1 MFGWF
6 QDKVTPVD
14 EAIAELVV
22 SMKSMNGDEEE
33 YDDCMKQLERLH
45 ALKKDSKRRVSPD
58 TLAMVIGNIIVV
70 IIIVKF
76 ERGAVMVTKAKDYV
90 QRIM

>member
-14 EAIAELVV
+14 EAITELVA

-33 YDDCMKQLERLH
+33 YDDCVKQLERLY
-45 ALKKDSKRRVSPD
+45 ALKNTNKRRVSPD
-58 TLAMVIGNIIVV
+58 TMAMVIGNIIVV

-90 QRIM
+90 HRIR